1 MAITVTDPSRNP
13 HDGGMYI
20 YHALAFNTLL
30 SSQKTDAHRHGI
42 FIQYP
47 GQPLNFTPEY
57 LSCQLSFPEPTGRLP
72 TLGSSGRPQLT
83 PTSLANNA

>member
-1 MAITVTDPSRNP
+1 MAITVTGPSRNP

-30 SSQKTDAHRHGI
+30 SSQKTDAHRHRI

-57 LSCQLSFPEPTGRLP
+57 LSCQLSFPELTGRLP
-72 TLGSSGRPQLT
+72 TLRSSGRPQLT